1 MQKINNFPKDKE
13 DFLFGFNL
21 SPVRKNEKVVFNS
34 YYKNEGEIWKLTDE
48 VLKIENKY
56 INKVLIKKEND

>member
-21 SPVRKNEKVVFNS
+21 SPVRKSEKVVFNS

-56 INKVLIKKEND
+56 ANKVLIKKEND